1 MANIPLK
8 TIKFPGLDDTYTV
21 PQVDNTLSVTGA
33 AADAKKTGDELSEL
47 NERIDN
53 IDTEVE
59 AIVEQE
65 INPINI
71 TLPKKVNQPLD
82 GNNQPVYGENGQV
95 LRTKGNGTTEWANV
109 GLPTDEQTAEAVKA
123 WLDEHPEATTTVQ
136 DGSITKQKL
145 ADALKKEVLNAY
157 ITPQSFGAV
166 GDGVTDDTTAF
177 TSFISAEG
185 IKFVPAGDY
194 LINGTVRHYGR
205 GVLGNGDWNN
215 NLLPAYS
222 VWFPNGANPNSSILF
237 NSGEKNLSNNEMA
250 SVVLQEVVHYED
262 SDPTPNENFTR
273 TTGLLYTGTYE
284 GYTANSAEAITQ
296 NFAGIQ
302 SIVRNNFGGI
312 LGTSAIQGRLY
323 IPEANE
329 AIQQYGGN
337 KGVAVGGG
345 TFTSLH
351 CSHGGYAY
359 GAELDCYDNCNE
371 GTFPTYK
378 PGDNLYDVNSPRV
391 TASLVLSVSGK
402 KQPATACL
410 ITNGAGNTGAWNGIY
425 FGGSTFGMNGQY
437 GVDGTVGINFAG
449 WQKNGRYAHTAIRFG
464 HAVRHI
470 VARDDLKVNSSNTY
484 VLPHNDED
492 NAFYLMRNKTN
503 DRVASLVWGAGVD
516 VEADEEMTNLTEDAR
531 LFFSNSAWQFK
542 FRTKANIVLIPNYSG
557 TEQGYI
563 ANKNF
568 FRPTWD
574 GKPSLGDAT
583 RPFGTAY
590 IKDIVFTDSNNK
602 IKAVEPLIVN
612 SAINYIGRADD
623 GDVELRLIRHAS
635 NRVAKLAF
643 GSGAD
648 VETSD
653 VSNYSEDAVIA
664 FDTSANRI
672 LVGSNGSMYFQVN
685 RSGGSTQGY
694 VVSSTQFRPAHT
706 TKPSFG
712 DSTRRWGTAYFET
725 LNLNGVTL
733 NSTQLTQLLAL
744 LN

>member
-1 MANIPLK
+1 MALK
-8 TIKFPGLDDTYTV
+8 DKLMTLEDFKAVRDVDVASNSAQFTEIKADLADID
-21 PQVDNTLSVTGA
+21 SVIN
-33 AADAKKTGDELSEL
+33 DELQPV
-47 NERIDN
+47 IDDVTQ
-53 IDTEVE
+53 IKT
-59 AIVEQE
+59 A
-65 INPINI
+65 
-71 TLPKKVNQPLD
+71 LPKKVNQPVN
-82 GNNQPVYGENGQV
+82 GNNQPINGTSGQV
-95 LRTKGNGTTEWANV
+95 LRTNGDGSTEWASV
-109 GLPTDEQTAEAVKA
+109 GLPTDAQTEQAVSA
-123 WLDEHPEATTTVQ
+123 WLDAHPDATTTVT
-136 DGSITKQKL
+136 DGAITEPKV
-145 ADALKKEVLNAY
+145 AGALLKNIKNGY
-157 ITPQSFGAV
+157 ITPKTFGAV
-166 GDGVTDDTTAF
+166 GDGVTDDTAAF
-177 TSFISAEG
+177 TSFINADGS
-185 IKFVPAGDY
+185 KFVPAGDY
-194 LINGTVRHYGR
+194 LVSGTVRHYGR
-205 GVLGNGDWNN
+205 GVFGNGDWDNS
-215 NLLPAYS
+215 LLPAYS
-222 VWFPNGANPNSSILF
+222 VWFPNGANPNSSIVF
-237 NSGEKNLSNNEMA
+237 NSGEKNLTNNEMA
-250 SVVLQEVVHYED
+250 SIVLQEVVHYED
-262 SDPTPNENFTR
+262 DDPTPNENFTR

-284 GYTANSAEAITQ
+284 GYTENSAEAITQ

-378 PGDNLYDVNSPRV
+378 PGDNLYDTNSPRV

-402 KQPATACL
+402 KQPVTACL

-425 FGGSTFGMNGQY
+425 LGGSTFGMNGQY

-464 HAVRHI
+464 YAVRHI

-484 VLPHNDED
+484 ILPHNDED
-492 NAFYLMRNKTN
+492 NAFYLMRNNTN
-503 DRVASLVWGAGVD
+503 DRVASLVWGSNVD
-516 VEADEEMTNLTEDAR
+516 VEADEEMTNLSEDAR
-531 LFFSNSAWQFK
+531 MLFSNSAWQFK
-542 FRTKANIVLIPNYSG
+542 IRTKANIVLVPNYSG
-557 TEQGYI
+557 TEQGYVVS
-563 ANKNF
+563 KTT

-574 GKPSLGDAT
+574 VKPSLGDAT

-590 IKDIVFTDSNNK
+590 LGDIAFGGGKNKITATDS
-602 IKAVEPLIVN
+602 IILN
-612 SAINYIGRADD
+612 SPINYIGRTDD
-623 GDVELRLIRHAS
+623 GDTELRLVRYAS

-643 GSGAD
+643 GTGVNVDSAD
-648 VETSD
+648 A
-653 VSNYSEDAVIA
+653 SNYSEDAVIT
-664 FDTSANRI
+664 FDASSNRI

-685 RSGGSTQGY
+685 RSSGGTQGY

-706 TKPSFG
+706 TSPSLG
-712 DSTRRWGTAYFET
+712 DATRKWGTAYINT

-733 NSTQLTQLLAL
+733 DSTQLTQLLAL